1 MKPQRIIDQ
10 ELELISDSQPTT
22 RKNKLLLKWLGKVW
36 QVLVMLMT
44 QEPEIRIWQSCDRA
58 GNTWWHI
65 YNPATDESASLLS
78 EEELIDWIEQSY
90 SKQEKTNYSLKGWT
104 KFSNF

>member
-1 MKPQRIIDQ
+1 MKTQRMIDQ
-10 ELELISDSQPTT
+10 ELDLISDSQPTT
-22 RKNKLLLKWLGKVW
+22 KENKLLLKWLGKVW

-44 QEPEIRIWQSCDRA
+44 KESEIRIWQSYRA

-65 YNPATDESASLLS
+65 YNPASGKSASLLS

-90 SKQEKTNYSLKGWT
+90 YNQGRTNYSLKGWT
-104 KFSNF
+104 KFGNF